1 MIFLLPIRYW
11 INYMSQMPVL
21 FKKSLTKIQEIEYT
35 KKSAK
40 RKQLPVKSPKVCW
53 LLDVKKKLN
62 IST

>member
-1 MIFLLPIRYW
+1 
-11 INYMSQMPVL
+11 MSQMPVL
-21 FKKSLTKIQEIEYT
+21 FKKSLTKIQEIDYT

-40 RKQLPVKSPKVCW
+40 RKQLPIKSPKVCW